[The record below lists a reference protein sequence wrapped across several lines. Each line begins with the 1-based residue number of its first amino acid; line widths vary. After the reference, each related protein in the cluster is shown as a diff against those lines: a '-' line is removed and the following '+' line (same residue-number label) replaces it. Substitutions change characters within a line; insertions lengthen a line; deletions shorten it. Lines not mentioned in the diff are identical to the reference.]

1 MSTDVRSH
9 RAPRTPAEQRLVDA
23 GTRLGV
29 GALVIAALAVGSVI
43 KSYTP
48 DTDTRERP
56 FVRSGALGDQVDA
69 RVFDAVVVGVRG
81 APKVTRSGRTY
92 DTGGVWVLVKVRLV
106 AHAAPTTVSHAMVV
120 DRAGRLYKAT
130 QRFSQP
136 LAGGSML
143 QPDIPA
149 EGEIVFE
156 VPADRAPGLAI
167 QLSAGRLGVRMDAL
181 AEISLGI
188 DRATVEGWRAATE
201 AAVVESA
208 GVSS

>member
-1 MSTDVRSH
+1 MSPEVRSH
-9 RAPRTPAEQRLVDA
+9 RAPRTPAGQCLVDA

-29 GALVIAALAVGSVI
+29 GALVIAALAVGSVV

-56 FVRSGALGDQVDA
+56 FTRSGAVGDQVDA

-81 APKVTRSGRTY
+81 APKVTRQGKTY
-92 DTGGVWVLVKVRLV
+92 HTGGVWVLVTVRLV
-106 AHAAPTTVSHAMVV
+106 AHVAPTTVNHAMVV
-120 DRAGRLYKAT
+120 DTDGRLYKAT

-136 LAGGSML
+136 LGGGHML

-149 EGEIVFE
+149 QGEMVFE
-156 VPADRAPGLAI
+156 VPVGAAPGLAI
-167 QLSAGRLGVRMDAL
+167 QLSSGRLGVRMDAL

-188 DRATVEGWRAATE
+188 DRATVEGWRAAT
-201 AAVVESA
+201 APAVVENA
-208 GVSS
+208 GVGS